1 MSGPAR
7 ITSPVGRLSGA
18 LRKQR
23 GLFGTALLLV
33 LLGAGLSAATPGI
46 AQDTEEPAK
55 ALLTV
60 ESVKVEPGDPGPDTL
75 CRLAVEVRNQ
85 GTEKASQ
92 LDFKVEINGQPLAV
106 YRNQLFMFPVAPG
119 ETATIQLYNFW
130 STETSRPM
138 PSDGKMAVEV
148 ALVEAQWMS
157 IADEDGVEVWKPLGA
172 VEGLPSSADTTLA
185 MKK

>member
-7 ITSPVGRLSGA
+7 ITSTSSQSERKPRYPRRLLA
-18 LRKQR
+18 A
-23 GLFGTALLLV
+23 ALLL
-33 LLGAGLSAATPGI
+33 LALGAGLSVSTPGL
-46 AQDTEEPAK
+46 AQEVEEPAK

-60 ESVKVEPGDPGPDTL
+60 ESVKVEPADPGPDTV
-75 CRLAVEVRNQ
+75 CRLAVEVGNQ
-85 GTEKASQ
+85 GTEIASQ

-106 YRNQLFMFPVAPG
+106 YRNQLFMFPVQPG

-138 PSDGKMAVEV
+138 PGDGKLAVEV

-172 VEGLPSSADTTLA
+172 VEGLPSSAAATLT